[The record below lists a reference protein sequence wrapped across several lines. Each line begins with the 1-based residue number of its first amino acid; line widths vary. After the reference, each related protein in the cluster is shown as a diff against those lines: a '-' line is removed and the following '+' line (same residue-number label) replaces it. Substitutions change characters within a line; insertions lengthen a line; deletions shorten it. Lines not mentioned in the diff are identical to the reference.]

1 MFVLR
6 EGQSVND
13 PVPDQI
19 SNLLEKVRNIVNV
32 IDSISNTIQSEQEET
47 KRQTC
52 QMFRGTSHRA
62 SACHLESSAS

>member
-1 MFVLR
+1 MVD
-6 EGQSVND
+6 GIASVA
-13 PVPDQI
+13 
-19 SNLLEKVRNIVNV
+19 
-32 IDSISNTIQSEQEET
+32 NTIQSEQEQT